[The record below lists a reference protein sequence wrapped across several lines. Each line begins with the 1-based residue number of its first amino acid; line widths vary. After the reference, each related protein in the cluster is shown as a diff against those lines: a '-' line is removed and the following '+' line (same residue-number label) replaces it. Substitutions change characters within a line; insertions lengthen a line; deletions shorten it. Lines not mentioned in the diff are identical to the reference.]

1 MRNLTAGPLGL
12 DPAAFDAT
20 AEHVYVS
27 ALLSPV
33 MVSVPHA
40 VSSFLL
46 FFVAVMA
53 SPPPAGLNV
62 TVT

>member
-1 MRNLTAGPLGL
+1 M

-20 AEHVYVS
+20 AQHVYVF
-27 ALLSPV
+27 ALLSP
-33 MVSVPHA
+33 MMFTMPHA
-40 VSSFLL
+40 VASFLL

-53 SPPPAGLNV
+53 SPPPSGLNV

>member
-1 MRNLTAGPLGL
+1 MLFL
-12 DPAAFDAT
+12 AAFDAT
-20 AEHVYVS
+20 AQHVYVT

-62 TVT
+62 TLTRRV